1 MSFPASA
8 EIEARAARDGSV
20 VAELSHNALLSI
32 TGDDATAFLHAQ
44 FTNDVEAL
52 KPGSAQWNG
61 WCSPKGRLL
70 ATFLLVK
77 RAADGY
83 LLMLPS
89 EIAPAVAK
97 RLAMFVLRSK
107 VKIADVSSEYARFG
121 LAETGDSPRSHG
133 MKSGTVPGFMQVEDH
148 EGGIRVALDEA
159 RSVIFAPAAT
169 AQRTREELTARA
181 SPVSTD
187 AWDWTLIRAGIPTI
201 VAATQDAFVPQM
213 ANFELVGGV
222 SFKKGCYPGQEIVA
236 RTQYRGG
243 LKRRMALAHVAS
255 DKRPAPG
262 QSLYSGAFGDQA
274 AGTVVNAAP
283 APDGGWDLL
292 AVAQLE
298 SLRTADL
305 HLDSP
310 TGPALEIRS
319 YPAPE
324 AAS

>member
-1 MSFPASA
+1 MSSPASA
-8 EIEARAARDGSV
+8 ETEARAARDGAI

-32 TGDDATAFLHAQ
+32 SGDDATAFLHAQ

-52 KPGSAQWNG
+52 APGSAQWNG

-70 ATFLLVK
+70 ATFLLI
-77 RAADGY
+77 RRADGY
-83 LLMLPS
+83 LLMLPA
-89 EIAPAVAK
+89 EIAPAIAK

-107 VKIADVSSEYARFG
+107 VKIADVTRDYARFG
-121 LAETGDSPRSHG
+121 CAEIGVRPHFRG
-133 MKSGTVPGFMQVEDH
+133 AGTAAGLMRVEERDGATH
-148 EGGIRVALDEA
+148 VALDEA
-159 RSVIFAPAAT
+159 RTVVLAPGANAHGI
-169 AQRTREELTARA
+169 REALSARA
-181 SPVSTD
+181 TLVSAD
-187 AWDWTLIRAGIPTI
+187 AWEWTSIRAGIPAI

-213 ANFELVGGV
+213 ANFELLGGV

-243 LKRRMALAHVAS
+243 LKRRMALAHVDS
-255 DKRPAPG
+255 STRPAPG
-262 QSLYSGAFGDQA
+262 QSLYSSAFGDQA

-283 APDGGWDLL
+283 APEGGWDLL

-310 TGPALEIRS
+310 TGIPLEIRA